1 MIKSDIALLSNT
13 HEELRL
19 RGMVIVGTPVG
30 SFDFCQWFVKK
41 NLSTMMQESQ
51 TLKDLHPQ
59 CAVKLLKE
67 CVCAAPGYLSQV
79 CHPNLTKEFL
89 LEFDDNV
96 WKLCLQFIGG
106 VGDEQLKCCHEGLS
120 RARGEHFSLL
130 VFMEW
135 GCGLGKELQALLG
148 FRQSLLVLIYLILR
162 LPVATLGN

>member
-1 MIKSDIALLSNT
+1 MGQSAGFDVGSRISNRMAPWASSSLIGVGSRNFSLNIPSCATWIAPQLLLPKDWAPPSGPVIKSDIALLSNT

-67 CVCAAPGYLSQV
+67 CVRS
-79 CHPNLTKEFL
+79 E
-89 LEFDDNV
+89 
-96 WKLCLQFIGG
+96 
-106 VGDEQLKCCHEGLS
+106 
-120 RARGEHFSLL
+120 EHTS
-130 VFMEW
+130 
-135 GCGLGKELQALLG
+135 ELQ
-148 FRQSLLVLIYLILR
+148 
-162 LPVATLGN
+162 